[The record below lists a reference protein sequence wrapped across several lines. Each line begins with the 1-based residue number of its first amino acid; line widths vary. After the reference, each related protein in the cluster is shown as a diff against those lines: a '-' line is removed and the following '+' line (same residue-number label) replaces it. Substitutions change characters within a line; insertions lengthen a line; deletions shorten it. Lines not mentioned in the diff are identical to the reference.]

1 LRRTLVEMFAEISIG
16 PVLAVLVTLNLIGLC
31 IAAYVILRRK

>member
-1 LRRTLVEMFAEISIG
+1 MIGAISVGQI
-16 PVLAVLVTLNLIGLC
+16 LAILVTLNLIGLC